1 MTSDED
7 GPAVTEAQVRDASE
21 RWARAA
27 GVPLAT
33 GQGPAPD
40 EPPAALRFLRG
51 AVAGATLGL
60 LLLLVARG
68 TGVTAVLGVVLAGA
82 VCLLA
87 GRVHTQRRQRVPG
100 RPAPTGG

>member
-1 MTSDED
+1 MTRDED
-7 GPAVTEAQVRDASE
+7 GPAVPEDEVRAATE

-33 GQGPAPD
+33 GQGPAPQ

-68 TGVTAVLGVVLAGA
+68 TGITAVLGVVLAGA
-82 VCLLA
+82 VCLLVTRIHA
-87 GRVHTQRRQRVPG
+87 QRRQRAPG
-100 RPAPTGG
+100 RPAPSRG